1 MSAEEFCKRLSG
13 AKEQRGRSHVFFLG
27 AGCSVT
33 SGIPTAGALVKDNWL
48 PRLHEL
54 SPKSNRESR
63 KTLAEGLE
71 SWTKREFPSYDP
83 ANPACIF
90 GEVIDR
96 LFPSNPERQREIERL
111 CEGKFPGFGYA
122 VLATLSSSSLTS
134 FNVILTTNFDDL
146 IADAFYLFTETRPI
160 VIPDEALADFIRPTE
175 TRPLIV
181 KLHGDNHLAP
191 KVTKDATVTL
201 SSDLQDRVRK
211 LLEDRGL
218 IFVGYGGR
226 DQSILEMLDGL
237 SPGDPQ
243 YGVYWV
249 GQNDPSALPLAP
261 WLKKHNACWVE
272 QGDFDE
278 LMLLIRNACGLAHP
292 DERRFERVFRRY
304 KQEFDNL
311 TERIATRP
319 PTLPGG
325 AVLREAAKVAQE
337 SFHGPWDVISKARGQ
352 GSSDPE
358 QADATYVAG
367 LEHYPTSSD
376 LLCVYAHFLASVRND
391 PARAEEYYKRAI
403 EADPNV
409 AWILGNYAVFL
420 ETVRKDFD
428 KAERYYKRAI
438 EADPKH
444 AQNLGNYALF
454 LQTVRKDFDR
464 AEEDYKRAVE
474 ADPKYAQN
482 LSNYAAFLEI
492 VRKDFDKAEE
502 YYKRALQADP
512 NRADSLGNYATFLW
526 TARRKLEQAE
536 EYCRRAVEADPK
548 HAQNLGNYAL
558 FLQDVRKDCD
568 KAEKYYKRAIEAD
581 PKNTW
586 NLRHYADF
594 LEKVRK
600 DPTKAEE
607 LRRQAGAAAS

>member
-33 SGIPTAGALVKDNWL
+33 SGIPTAGVLVKDNWL

-54 SPKSNRESR
+54 SPTSNRETR
-63 KTLAEGLE
+63 KAPAEGLE

-83 ANPACIF
+83 ANPAGIF

-96 LFPSNPERQREIERL
+96 LFLTTAERQWEIERL

-191 KVTKDATVTL
+191 KVTNDATAAL
-201 SSDLQDRVRK
+201 SSELQRRVRK

-226 DQSILEMLDGL
+226 DQSILAMLDGL

-261 WLKKHNACWVE
+261 WLQKHNACWVE

-278 LMLLIRNACGLAHP
+278 MMLLMRNACGLAHP

-337 SFHGPWDVISKARGQ
+337 SFRGPWDVILKAHAQ
-352 GSSDPE
+352 GSSDAE

-367 LEHYPTSSD
+367 LELYPTSSD
-376 LLCVYAHFLASVRND
+376 LLGEYAFFVMHVRND
-391 PARAEEYYKRAI
+391 PDRAEEYYKRAI
-403 EADPNV
+403 EADP
-409 AWILGNYAVFL
+409 
-420 ETVRKDFD
+420 
-428 KAERYYKRAI
+428 
-438 EADPKH
+438 KH
-444 AQNLGNYALF
+444 AWNLGGYADF
-454 LQTVRKDFDR
+454 LQ
-464 AEEDYKRAVE
+464 E
-474 ADPKYAQN
+474 
-482 LSNYAAFLEI
+482 

-502 YYKRALQADP
+502 YYKRAIAGDTNAAWILGYYAD
-512 NRADSLGNYATFLW
+512 FLE
-526 TARRKLEQAE
+526 T
-536 EYCRRAVEADPK
+536 
-548 HAQNLGNYAL
+548 
-558 FLQDVRKDCD
+558 VRKDFD
-568 KAEKYYKRAIEAD
+568 EAEEYYKRAIEAD
-581 PKNTW
+581 PLNTS
-586 NLRHYADF
+586 NLRRYANF
-594 LEKVRK
+594 LENVRE

-607 LRRQAGAAAS
+607 LRRQADPAAS